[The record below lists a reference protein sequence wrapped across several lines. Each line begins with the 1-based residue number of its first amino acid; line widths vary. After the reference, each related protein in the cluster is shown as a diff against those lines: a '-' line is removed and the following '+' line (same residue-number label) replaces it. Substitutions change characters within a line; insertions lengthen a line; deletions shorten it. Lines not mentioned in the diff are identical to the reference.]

1 VPSCKLNGTAELAG
15 TVPQVLKG
23 LGYATIVSG
32 KYHILNGGDWDDYDT
47 TIASIQEAGFSDDG
61 GTWYTNMGSTSL
73 EFSHNLEYA
82 VNKSLNA
89 VAAALD
95 VGQPF
100 FLYFAATA
108 PHAPIMQTALEFSML
123 ATPEG
128 TLMEAPT
135 TTMPDRGTISGR
147 ISGASGRSERSI
159 ALGTVWFDD
168 AVGAILDHLEG
179 KRGVLDDT
187 IVITYMDH
195 GMAAKDS
202 LYEGGIRIAHAVRYP
217 KFIQGGTVLDDIVSS
232 MDFGSTIFEVVG
244 VDASSLTGTSW
255 WGLVTG
261 EGRNAPA
268 AIVSE
273 ISLDR
278 AVVAKHFKLLSSES
292 GDTTD
297 NYPASGEVI
306 QLYNLDE
313 DPTEQTNLAAS
324 NDHAGIL
331 TQMMAYLACHVAS
344 TLPKGEDSCDL
355 TTMNELDL
363 EE

>member
-1 VPSCKLNGTAELAG
+1 
-15 TVPQVLKG
+15 
-23 LGYATIVSG
+23 
-32 KYHILNGGDWDDYDT
+32 
-47 TIASIQEAGFSDDG
+47 
-61 GTWYTNMGSTSL
+61 
-73 EFSHNLEYA
+73 
-82 VNKSLNA
+82 
-89 VAAALD
+89 
-95 VGQPF
+95 
-100 FLYFAATA
+100 
-108 PHAPIMQTALEFSML
+108 MQTALEFSML

-135 TTMPDRGTISGR
+135 TTMPDRDTISGR

-217 KFIQGGTVLDDIVSS
+217 KFIQGGTVFDDIVSS

-244 VDASSLTGTSW
+244 ADASSLTGTSW

-261 EGRNAPA
+261 EGRNAPP

-297 NYPASGEVI
+297 NYPASGEAV
-306 QLYNLDE
+306 QLYDLDK

-331 TQMMAYLACHVAS
+331 TQMMAYLACHDAS

-355 TTMNELDL
+355 TAMNELDL
-363 EE
+363 EV